1 MWRALA
7 AVALTQKQLKIAHKC
22 HQVLGNKARTLYL
35 EKTMKIAQD
44 YAEKI
49 GILFGIFIA
58 LGIFYNTL
66 EQEEMEQTAQRLRLA
81 YSC

>member
-1 MWRALA
+1 MVTSVWCMFIFKSFVSDGQETMWRALA

-35 EKTMKIAQD
+35 EKTMKIAQA

-49 GILFGIFIA
+49 GKLFRIFH
-58 LGIFYNTL
+58 
-66 EQEEMEQTAQRLRLA
+66 
-81 YSC
+81 